1 MADTTEKRLSDVDIR
16 FVAVNVKIAEIRE
29 VQAVH
34 TARFSKIEARLTAIE
49 AKLNALTSGMI
60 DDRRQARC
68 GPCAAAATAGTL
80 NRHDCHSESPPERKP
95 A

>member
-34 TARFSKIEARLTAIE
+34 TARFAKIEARLTAIE
-49 AKLNALTSGMI
+49 AKLNALTSGMMTI
-60 DDRRQARC
+60 DDKLDAVLAR
-68 GPCAAAATAGTL
+68 L
-80 NRHDCHSESPPERKP
+80 PPPP
-95 A
+95 AH